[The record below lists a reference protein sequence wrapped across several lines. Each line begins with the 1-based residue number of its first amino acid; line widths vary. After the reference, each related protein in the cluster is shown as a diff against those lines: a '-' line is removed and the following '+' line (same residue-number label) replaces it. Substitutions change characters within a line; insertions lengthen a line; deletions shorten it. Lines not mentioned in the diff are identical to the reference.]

1 MKNAQCKKCMNKFY
15 EKEIYTI
22 QQFQYRKQPSYEW
35 SVKFFGKL
43 GISEWDSFC
52 EKCMSYYSEK
62 SEREWKE
69 TKN

>member
-52 EKCMSYYSEK
+52 EKCMSHYSEK